1 MTFKNEVELQKIME
15 HAQHFNEKNEQKTF
29 LYLMPDEENE
39 FEKVFE
45 IEYPGSYEIMEQWM
59 NIMAEACADYS
70 RNYEFYDSMP
80 QGIGEV
86 ELVLHAIKT
95 HKIPLVR
102 YWTASKVEKLS
113 ALWLR
118 KQRN

>member
-1 MTFKNEVELQKIME
+1 MTIKNEDELQKIME
-15 HAQHFNEKNEQKTF
+15 YAQHFDHLKEEKTF

-45 IEYPGSYEIMEQWM
+45 IKDPQSYETKEQWM

-70 RNYEFYDSMP
+70 RNYEFYDSMS
-80 QGIGEV
+80 QGISDV

-102 YWTASKVEKLS
+102 YWTSAKVEKLS

-118 KQRN
+118 RQS